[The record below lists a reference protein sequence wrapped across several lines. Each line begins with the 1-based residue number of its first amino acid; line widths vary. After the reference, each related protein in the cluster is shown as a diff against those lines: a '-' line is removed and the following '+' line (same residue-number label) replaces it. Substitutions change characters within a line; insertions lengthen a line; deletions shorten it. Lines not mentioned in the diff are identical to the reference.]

1 MSSDFILRQN
11 RYLVA
16 TALSQFVVAASI
28 IMIFYVLADGWFW

>member
-1 MSSDFILRQN
+1 MSSAFIFLQN

-28 IMIFYVLADGWFW
+28 AMIVYVLAKGWLW